1 MCVRPTA
8 PSPPIWLAPER
19 VRGRRTAPHIK
30 WARSGRHRTNSSRQC
45 SGSPPTPALDVGAV
59 WMPSRCSILEGR
71 GRSIQRRQRR
81 YTRDAYALDLRQL
94 SARCWQHDRRLFG
107 VRGDLESRDAV
118 HRGASARS
126 TATRTSTP
134 HESPGS
140 STGVANDGV
149 TTTTTWRGSTSG
161 RRGTRTS
168 TSTSSALHFKPVG
181 LPPATYQTT
190 KRAAHEPVSST
201 SAQAPHLPTPRST
214 AGTNWTA

>member
-45 SGSPPTPALDVGAV
+45 SGSPPTPALESERFGCRHAARS
-59 WMPSRCSILEGR
+59 SRSR
-71 GRSIQRRQRR
+71 AKHSTSTRR

-190 KRAAHEPVSST
+190 KRAAHQPVSST